1 MTSARDERHLWLL
14 LPLALLAALTLAF
27 AAGARGAA
35 IDCGADSGLAE
46 PAGYADACP
55 SAEAE
60 PRPADAHPGGRHVF
74 AATSFAF
81 AHDIGPLT
89 NNVVRHRLNDFPGQ
103 VVLGPNTRLIFGLD
117 FDPGAKTLYA
127 LDQTSNQLGTMTL
140 TSGAFTVVGP
150 SAPLA
155 GHYWSSL
162 TIHPR
167 TGKAYATS
175 QGATA
180 PALYTLNLK
189 TGTAT
194 LVDLID
200 EATLI
205 AAASVNCDGAMYAHD
220 ISRDS
225 IFRVNTKT
233 GATTFVGATGVNSNF
248 AQGMDF
254 DNTTGT
260 LYAWTYQG
268 DDENQYGTFS
278 LKTGDLTPLASSDPE
293 GEFEG
298 ATQTTC
304 PPPNTTITK
313 KPGKTDG
320 EAQGGVPLR
329 IVVQGLGVRV
339 PPRPQ
344 AVP

>member
-1 MTSARDERHLWLL
+1 
-14 LPLALLAALTLAF
+14 
-27 AAGARGAA
+27 
-35 IDCGADSGLAE
+35 
-46 PAGYADACP
+46 
-55 SAEAE
+55 
-60 PRPADAHPGGRHVF
+60 
-74 AATSFAF
+74 
-81 AHDIGPLT
+81 
-89 NNVVRHRLNDFPGQ
+89 
-103 VVLGPNTRLIFGLD
+103 
-117 FDPGAKTLYA
+117 
-127 LDQTSNQLGTMTL
+127 
-140 TSGAFTVVGP
+140 
-150 SAPLA
+150 
-155 GHYWSSL
+155 
-162 TIHPR
+162 
-167 TGKAYATS
+167 
-175 QGATA
+175 
-180 PALYTLNLK
+180 
-189 TGTAT
+189 
-194 LVDLID
+194 
-200 EATLI
+200 
-205 AAASVNCDGAMYAHD
+205 MYAHD

-313 KPGKTDG
+313 TPGKLTG
-320 EAQGGVPLR
+320 EAEGGVPLR
-329 IVVQGLGVRV
+329 ILVQGLGVRV